1 MGGKL
6 VPTKKKFYY
15 MDETWINKNHH
26 QGFTWKRA
34 VNMGSYADKDG
45 KINRLPVG
53 YEGDMDLPT
62 GKGERLILLH
72 FRKNNFSNKVQTP
85 HKSTLKYLV

>member
-1 MGGKL
+1 MFPFRLRYRKINGEL
-6 VPTKKKFYY
+6 VPTGKKFYF

-26 QGFTWKRA
+26 RGFTWKR
-34 VNMGSYADKDG
+34 VVDMGTYADKDG
-45 KINRLPVG
+45 RINRLPVG

-72 FRKNNFSNKVQTP
+72 FS
-85 HKSTLKYLV
+85 KS